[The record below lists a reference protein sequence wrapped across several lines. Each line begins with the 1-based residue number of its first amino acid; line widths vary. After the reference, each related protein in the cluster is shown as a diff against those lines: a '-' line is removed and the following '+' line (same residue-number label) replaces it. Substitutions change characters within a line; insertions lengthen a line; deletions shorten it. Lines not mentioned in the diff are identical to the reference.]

1 MMKICGNCQ
10 HANDE
15 GNFCENCGAR
25 LGEGEIPAAASAQVQ
40 IQPNQQLETAK
51 NASKIYFGYFL
62 DQLKAPHAKIRET
75 GNAHLINGLITIALF
90 SLFLPA
96 LIYYGIKENIKG
108 FVKDMDKLIGWEI
121 EDFFFTINGLL
132 DDSFKISVI
141 TKPVLA
147 VMLLMLVMVSLTF
160 LGAKL
165 SKLNASFQLVAARY
179 GALLVP
185 LMALCAAGII
195 LSLLGFNVFGY
206 IFLLSIMGAVFLI
219 PPFILRSLDQ
229 TNKGGLDVVLTTLLI
244 YVVSLVV
251 IGLIGEYLLDALV
264 AGLRSINFNDI
275 L

>member
-15 GNFCENCGAR
+15 GNFCENCGAK
-25 LGEGEIPAAASAQVQ
+25 LGEGEIPVAGGAQVQ
-40 IQPNQQLETAK
+40 VQPNQQLETAK

-62 DQLKAPHAKIRET
+62 DQLKAPHAKIREVR
-75 GNAHLINGLITIALF
+75 NAHLINAFITIVLF

-96 LIYYGIKENIKG
+96 MVFYGIKENIKG
-108 FVKDMDKLIGWEI
+108 FVKDMDKLIGWEL
-121 EDFFFTINGLL
+121 EDFLFTINGLV
-132 DDSFKISVI
+132 DDSLKLAVI
-141 TKPVLA
+141 TKPVLTT
-147 VMLLMLVMVSLTF
+147 LLLILVMVSLTF

-165 SKLNASFQLVAARY
+165 SKLQASLQVIAARY

-185 LMALCAAGII
+185 LVALCAAGII

-244 YVVSLVV
+244 YVVSLIVL
-251 IGLIGEYLLDALV
+251 GLIGEYLFDALV
-264 AGLRSINFNDI
+264 AGLRSINFDDI

>member
-15 GNFCENCGAR
+15 GNFCENCGAK
-25 LGEGEIPAAASAQVQ
+25 LGEGEIPVAGGVQVQ
-40 IQPNQQLETAK
+40 VQPNQQLETAK

-62 DQLKAPHAKIRET
+62 DQLKAPHAKIREI
-75 GNAHLINGLITIALF
+75 GNAHLINGFITIVLF

-96 LIYYGIKENIKG
+96 MVFYGIKENIKG
-108 FVKDMDKLIGWEI
+108 FVKDMDKLIGWEL
-121 EDFFFTINGLL
+121 EDFLFTINGLV
-132 DDSFKISVI
+132 DDSLKLAVI

-147 VMLLMLVMVSLTF
+147 TLLLILVMVSITF
-160 LGAKL
+160 LGAKF
-165 SKLNASFQLVAARY
+165 SKLQASFQVIAARY

-185 LMALCAAGII
+185 LVALCAAGII

-244 YVVSLVV
+244 YVVSLIVL
-251 IGLIGEYLLDALV
+251 GLIGEYLFDALV
-264 AGLRSINFNDI
+264 AGLRSINFDDI

>member
-1 MMKICGNCQ
+1 MKICGNCQ

-15 GNFCENCGAR
+15 GNFCENCGAK
-25 LGEGEIPAAASAQVQ
+25 LGEGEIPVAGGAQVQ
-40 IQPNQQLETAK
+40 VQPNQQLETAK

-62 DQLKAPHAKIRET
+62 DQLKAPHAKIREI
-75 GNAHLINGLITIALF
+75 GNAHLINGFISIVLF

-96 LIYYGIKENIKG
+96 MVFYGIKENIKG
-108 FVKDMDKLIGWEI
+108 FVKDMDKLIGWEL
-121 EDFFFTINGLL
+121 EDFLFTINGLV
-132 DDSFKISVI
+132 DDSLKLAVI

-147 VMLLMLVMVSLTF
+147 TLLLILVMVSLTF
-160 LGAKL
+160 LGAKF
-165 SKLNASFQLVAARY
+165 SKLQVSFQVIAARY

-185 LMALCAAGII
+185 LVALCAAGII

-244 YVVSLVV
+244 YVVSLIVL
-251 IGLIGEYLLDALV
+251 GLIGEYLFDALV
-264 AGLRSINFNDI
+264 AGLRSINFDDI

>member
-1 MMKICGNCQ
+1 
-10 HANDE
+10 
-15 GNFCENCGAR
+15 
-25 LGEGEIPAAASAQVQ
+25 
-40 IQPNQQLETAK
+40 
-51 NASKIYFGYFL
+51 
-62 DQLKAPHAKIRET
+62 
-75 GNAHLINGLITIALF
+75 
-90 SLFLPA
+90 
-96 LIYYGIKENIKG
+96 
-108 FVKDMDKLIGWEI
+108 
-121 EDFFFTINGLL
+121 
-132 DDSFKISVI
+132 
-141 TKPVLA
+141 
-147 VMLLMLVMVSLTF
+147 MLVMVSLTF

-185 LMALCAAGII
+185 LMALCVAGII

-251 IGLIGEYLLDALV
+251 LGLIGEYLLDALV
-264 AGLRSINFNDI
+264 AGLRSINFDDI

>member
-1 MMKICGNCQ
+1 MKICGNCQ

-15 GNFCENCGAR
+15 GNFCENCGAK
-25 LGEGEIPAAASAQVQ
+25 LGEGEIPVAGGAQVQ
-40 IQPNQQLETAK
+40 VQPNQQLETAK

-62 DQLKAPHAKIRET
+62 DQLKAPHAKIREI
-75 GNAHLINGLITIALF
+75 GNAHLINGFITIVLF
-90 SLFLPA
+90 TLFLPA
-96 LIYYGIKENIKG
+96 MVFYGIKENIKG
-108 FVKDMDKLIGWEI
+108 FASNMDKLFGGELEEFLFI
-121 EDFFFTINGLL
+121 INGLV
-132 DDSFKISVI
+132 DDSLKLAVI

-147 VMLLMLVMVSLTF
+147 TLLLILVMVSLTF

-165 SKLNASFQLVAARY
+165 SKLQASFQVIAARY

-185 LMALCAAGII
+185 LVALCAAGII

-229 TNKGGLDVVLTTLLI
+229 ANKGGLDVVLTTLLI
-244 YVVSLVV
+244 YVVSLIVL
-251 IGLIGEYLLDALV
+251 GLIGEYLFDALV
-264 AGLRSINFNDI
+264 AGLRSINFDDI

>member
-15 GNFCENCGAR
+15 GNFCENCGAK
-25 LGEGEIPAAASAQVQ
+25 LGEGEIPVAGGAQVQ
-40 IQPNQQLETAK
+40 VQPNQQLETAK

-62 DQLKAPHAKIRET
+62 DQLKAPHAKIREV
-75 GNAHLINGLITIALF
+75 GNTHLINGFITIVLF

-96 LIYYGIKENIKG
+96 MVFYGIKENIKG
-108 FVKDMDKLIGWEI
+108 FVKDMDKLIGWEL
-121 EDFFFTINGLL
+121 EDFLFTINGLV
-132 DDSFKISVI
+132 DDSLKLAVI

-147 VMLLMLVMVSLTF
+147 TLLLILVMVSLTF
-160 LGAKL
+160 LGAKF
-165 SKLNASFQLVAARY
+165 SKLQASFQVIAARY

-185 LMALCAAGII
+185 LVALCAAGII

-244 YVVSLVV
+244 YVVSLIVL
-251 IGLIGEYLLDALV
+251 GLIGEYLFDALV
-264 AGLRSINFNDI
+264 AGLRSINFDDI

>member
-1 MMKICGNCQ
+1 MKICGNCQ

-15 GNFCENCGAR
+15 GNFCENCGAK
-25 LGEGEIPAAASAQVQ
+25 LGEGEIPVAGGAQVQ
-40 IQPNQQLETAK
+40 VQPNQQLETAK

-62 DQLKAPHAKIRET
+62 DQLKAPHAKIREI
-75 GNAHLINGLITIALF
+75 GNAHLINGFITIVLF

-96 LIYYGIKENIKG
+96 MVFYGIKENIKG
-108 FVKDMDKLIGWEI
+108 FVKDMDKLIGWEL
-121 EDFFFTINGLL
+121 EDFLFTINGLV
-132 DDSFKISVI
+132 DDSLKLAVI

-147 VMLLMLVMVSLTF
+147 TLLLILVMVSLTF
-160 LGAKL
+160 LGAKF
-165 SKLNASFQLVAARY
+165 SKLQASFQVIAARY

-185 LMALCAAGII
+185 LVALCAAGII

-244 YVVSLVV
+244 YVVSLIVL
-251 IGLIGEYLLDALV
+251 GLIGEYLFDALV
-264 AGLRSINFNDI
+264 AGLRSINFDDI